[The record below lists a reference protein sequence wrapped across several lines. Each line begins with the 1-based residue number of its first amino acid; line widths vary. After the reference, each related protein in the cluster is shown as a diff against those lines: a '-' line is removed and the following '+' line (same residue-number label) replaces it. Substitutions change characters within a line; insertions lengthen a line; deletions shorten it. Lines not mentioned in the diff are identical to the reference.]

1 MGPRLTRLR
10 SLAAAVTAC
19 ALVALDGTIA
29 TLQAQSAEN
38 VAVVINE
45 NSEESKRVGEFY
57 AVTRGLPPS
66 NILRIHTSTQDTIE
80 RPAYDASIERPI
92 AVSIRR
98 GGLQDRLLYLVL
110 TKGVPLRIAGTTGL
124 AGTLASVDS
133 ELTLLYRRLTGQQL
147 SASGRVDNP
156 FFLGTRPIGDARR
169 FTHRDHDIY
178 LVTRLDAYTVQ
189 QALGLVTRA
198 QAPRPEG
205 QIVLDQRGATTDRTG
220 DDWFELAAQRLA
232 AQGHKDRVVLE
243 STARPARPVG
253 PVLGYASWGSTDPA
267 NQVRS
272 TSMAFAPGSIAAN
285 LASFDART
293 FREPPETWRPVA
305 ATGTTPVPFEGSTES
320 LIGDLIREGVTGA
333 AGQVAEPY
341 LVGAVRPEILF
352 PAYVAGFNLA
362 EAFYLATPALSWQ
375 TVIVGDPLLA
385 PFSRPALSRAEIEG
399 DVHAGTGLPGFFAM
413 RRIAESSALL
423 RGVPERAIELSLQ
436 AETRLDRDDRA
447 GARRALEE
455 AVRLAPQVS
464 DWLLLLAGLEDQDR
478 EYESAIRR
486 YEQVVAMQPEQP
498 IALNN
503 LAYALATHRKAPA
516 EALPFAR
523 RAVALAPRSP
533 VVLDTLAWI
542 EYLTGNSAVATMLFE
557 DAIQLGP
564 AIAEIRLHAA
574 EAFAANG
581 MPERAQSELAEAL
594 RLKPALAE
602 EVRQVRARIALK
614 DPPPR

>member
-1 MGPRLTRLR
+1 MSQRISRLR
-10 SLAAAVTAC
+10 SLAPGV
-19 ALVALDGTIA
+19 VVGTLISLYLTGP

-38 VAVVINE
+38 VAVVIND
-45 NSEESKRVGEFY
+45 NSEESKRVGDHY

-66 NILRIHTSTQDTIE
+66 NVLRIQTSTQETIE
-80 RPAYDASIERPI
+80 RPAYDASIERPL
-92 AVSIRR
+92 AAAIRR
-98 GGLQDRLLYLVL
+98 SGLQDRLLYLVL

-124 AGTLASVDS
+124 TGTLASVDS
-133 ELTLLYRRLTGQQL
+133 ELTLLYRRLTGQQV
-147 SASGRVDNP
+147 SVSGRVDNP
-156 FFLGTRPIGDARR
+156 FFLGARPIGDARR
-169 FTHRDHDIY
+169 FTHREHDIY

-189 QALGLVTRA
+189 QALGLVNRA

-205 QIVLDQRGATTDRTG
+205 QIVLDQRGAATDRTG
-220 DDWFELAAQRLA
+220 DDWLELAARRLA
-232 AQGHKDRVVLE
+232 AQGHQARVVLE
-243 STARPARPVG
+243 STAKPARSAG
-253 PVLGYASWGSTDPA
+253 PVLGYASWGSADPA
-267 NQVRS
+267 NQGRS
-272 TSMAFAPGSIAAN
+272 PSMAFGPGSIAAN

-293 FREPPETWRPVA
+293 FREPPETWRPIGA
-305 ATGTTPVPFEGSTES
+305 AGTTPVPFEGSAES
-320 LIGDLIREGVTGA
+320 LIGDLIRDGVTGA
-333 AGQVAEPY
+333 SGHVGEPY
-341 LVGAVRPEILF
+341 LLGAVRPEILF

-375 TVIVGDPLLA
+375 TVIVGDPLMA
-385 PFSRPALSRAEIEG
+385 PFSRQALTRAEVEDG
-399 DVHAGTGLPGFFAM
+399 VHASTGLPGFFAK

-436 AETRLDRDDRA
+436 AETRLDRDDRT

-486 YEQVVAMQPEQP
+486 YEQVLAMQPAQA

-516 EALPFAR
+516 EALPLAR
-523 RAVALAPRSP
+523 RAAALAPGSAA
-533 VVLDTLAWI
+533 VLDTLAWI
-542 EYLTGNSAVATMLFE
+542 EYLAGNSAVATTLFAK
-557 DAIQLGP
+557 AIQLGP
-564 AIAEIRLHAA
+564 EIAEIRLHAA

-581 MPERAQSELAEAL
+581 MPDRAQSELAETL

-602 EVRQVRARIALK
+602 EVRQVRSRMKLQ
-614 DPPPR
+614 DPRSR